1 MVCVDKDPIIK
12 NNKQITPGKPF
23 VLISDDP
30 NLFKANSKTLLE
42 QYVRQLKDP
51 SLKPTVKLVEVIP
64 PSLDTERYL
73 FNLYTALNI
82 HKDKDKEIDKDLGT
96 KNTAFRLLSQT
107 ILKEN
112 SPFVTEYL

>member
-1 MVCVDKDPIIK
+1 
-12 NNKQITPGKPF
+12 
-23 VLISDDP
+23 
-30 NLFKANSKTLLE
+30 
-42 QYVRQLKDP
+42 LKDP
-51 SLKPTVKLVEVIP
+51 SIKPTVKLVEVIP

-73 FNLYTALNI
+73 FNLYTALNT

-96 KNTAFRLLSQT
+96 KNTSFRLLSQT